1 MVARYILPL
10 SLQLKWIKAAE
21 KYSCEWI
28 AGLKLK
34 GEIIDWFGFTLG
46 SEHEVKPIR
55 LKDAPRAIG
64 TVHFHPYEHT
74 ETPIPSIEDGINWV
88 YHSYWEIADELNPI
102 FFIVFKDEYASW
114 AMFPKPPIV
123 RKMWQEEYIKV
134 KDKEKASINLCLKLL
149 EKDLIKTGVFR
160 LGEKNLEFKVFS

>member
-46 SEHEVKPIR
+46 SEHEVKPIS

-88 YHSYWEIADELNPI
+88 YHSYWEIADEHNPI
-102 FFIVFKDEYASW
+102 FFIVFKDKYASW

-149 EKDLIKTGVFR
+149 EKDIIKTGIFH
-160 LGEKNLEFKVFS
+160 LGKKDQEFKTF

>member
-34 GEIIDWFGFTLG
+34 GETIEWFGFTLG
-46 SEHEVKPIR
+46 SESEVKPVS
-55 LKDAPRAIG
+55 LKGIPKSIG
-64 TVHFHPYEHT
+64 TVHFHPYKHT

-102 FFIVFKDEYASW
+102 FFIVFKDKYASW
-114 AMFPKPPIV
+114 TMFPKPPII
-123 RKMWQEEYIKV
+123 RKTWQGEYIKV

-149 EKDLIKTGVFR
+149 NENTIKTGIFH
-160 LGEKNLEFKVFS
+160 LGKKDQEFKTF